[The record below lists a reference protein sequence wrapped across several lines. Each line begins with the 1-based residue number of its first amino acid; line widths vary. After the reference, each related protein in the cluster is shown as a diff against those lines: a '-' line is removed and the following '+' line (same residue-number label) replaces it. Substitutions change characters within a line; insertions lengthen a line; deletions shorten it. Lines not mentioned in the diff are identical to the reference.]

1 MTMSAYSVPTLDS
14 QRVSRRHI
22 LRGLGT
28 AMSLPFLESI
38 GYRAFA
44 SESKKTPITPLR
56 AAWLYIPN
64 GVNVDEWFPS
74 GEGKTYTLS
83 NSLKAIEKQREDFTV
98 ISGLMQDWA
107 HAHGNGG
114 GDHARAVATF
124 LTGCMP
130 KKTAGADIHLGIS
143 VDQIAAQKIGHLTR
157 LPSLE
162 LSTDGQRSSGKC
174 DSGYSCAYQFNLAWK
189 NETMPMAPE
198 MDPRLVFE
206 RLFGYGAASGSTA
219 DAKRMQR
226 MQKSILDTVLEEAKS
241 LQGKVSANDRR
252 KIDEYFAA
260 VRDIETRI
268 ERAEKFRAEMP
279 DVKVPEGIPE
289 SYEEH
294 IRAMFDLLV
303 LAFQTDTT
311 RLSTFM
317 LAHDGSNRSFPEI
330 GVPDAHHYLSH
341 HQSDPQKL
349 AKIAKI
355 DQFYLRQF
363 GYFLDKMKSIKEGDA
378 TLLDHSMIVFGGAIG
393 DGNRHNHNN
402 LPILLAG
409 GGNGTITHGKRQ
421 VLPTDTPMT
430 NLYLSMLD
438 RLGVPAE
445 RVGDSTGKLEIA

>member
-1 MTMSAYSVPTLDS
+1 MNEFRETSLAAHSL
-14 QRVSRRHI
+14 SRRHV
-22 LRGLGT
+22 LRGLGSLI
-28 AMSLPFLESI
+28 SLPFLESF
-38 GYRAFA
+38 GTRAFA
-44 SESKKTPITPLR
+44 AAKSPAKPMR

-64 GVNVDEWFPS
+64 GVNVEQWMPK
-74 GEGKTYTLS
+74 GEGTSYEMS
-83 NSLKAIEKQREDFTV
+83 PSLKQIEKHRNDFMV
-98 ISGLMQDWA
+98 VSGLMQDFA
-107 HAHGNGG
+107 RSHGNGG
-114 GDHARAVATF
+114 GDHARATATF

-206 RLFGYGAASGSTA
+206 RMFGLGATA
-219 DAKRMQR
+219 GKGEEAARAKR
-226 MQKSILDTVLEEAKS
+226 MQKSILDTVLDEAKS
-241 LQGKVSANDRR
+241 LQGKVNPSDRR
-252 KIDEYFAA
+252 KLDEYFSS
-260 VRDIETRI
+260 VRDIEQRI
-268 ERAEKFRAEMP
+268 ERAEKFTAKLP
-279 DVKVPEGIPE
+279 DVKIPEGVPD

-294 IRAMFDLLV
+294 IRTMFDLMV

-317 LAHDGSNRSFPEI
+317 LAHDGSNRSFPEL

-349 AKIAKI
+349 EKIAKI

-363 GYFLDKMKSIKEGDA
+363 GYFLDKMKAVKEGDT
-378 TLLDHSMIVFGGAIG
+378 TLLDSSMIVFGGGIG
-393 DGNRHNHNN
+393 DGNRHNHDN

-409 GGNGTITHGKRQ
+409 RAGGTFTPGKRV
-421 VLPTDTPMT
+421 VLPGETPMT

-445 RVGDSTGKLEIA
+445 KVGDSTGKLEVS

>member
-1 MTMSAYSVPTLDS
+1 MNPFRETSSASHRP
-14 QRVSRRHI
+14 SRRHV

-28 AMSLPFLESI
+28 AMSLPFLESL
-38 GYRAFA
+38 GFRAFA
-44 SESKKTPITPLR
+44 AAPPKNASKPLR

-64 GVNVDEWFPS
+64 GVNVDEWLPS
-74 GEGKTYTLS
+74 GEGKSYTLS
-83 NSLKAIEKQREDFTV
+83 NSLKSIEKHRADFTV
-98 ISGLMQDWA
+98 VSGLMQDWA
-107 HAHGNGG
+107 HSHGNGG

-143 VDQIAAQKIGHLTR
+143 VDQIAANKIGHLTR

-206 RLFGYGAASGSTA
+206 RLFGLGAASGDSA
-219 DAKRMQR
+219 SARRLQR

-241 LQGKVSANDRR
+241 LQGKVSTNDRR

-279 DVKVPEGIPE
+279 DVKIPAGIPE
-289 SYEEH
+289 GYEEH

-311 RLSTFM
+311 RISTFM

-363 GYFLDKMKSIKEGDA
+363 GYFLDKMKSIQEADG

-409 GGNGTITHGKRQ
+409 GGNGTITHGKRM
-421 VLPTDTPMT
+421 VLASDTPMT

-445 RVGDSTGKLEIA
+445 RVGDSTGRLEIN

>member
-1 MTMSAYSVPTLDS
+1 
-14 QRVSRRHI
+14 
-22 LRGLGT
+22 
-28 AMSLPFLESI
+28 MSLPFLESI

-206 RLFGYGAASGSTA
+206 RLFGYGSASGSTA

-311 RLSTFM
+311 RLSTYM

-378 TLLDHSMIVFGGAIG
+378 TLLDHSMI
-393 DGNRHNHNN
+393 
-402 LPILLAG
+402 PILLAG

>member
-1 MTMSAYSVPTLDS
+1 MYMNEFRETSLAAHSL
-14 QRVSRRHI
+14 SRRQV
-22 LRGLGT
+22 LRGLGS
-28 AMSLPFLESI
+28 MISLPLLESF
-38 GYRAFA
+38 GARAFA
-44 SESKKTPITPLR
+44 ATKPAAKPIR
-56 AAWLYIPN
+56 AAWMYIPN
-64 GVNVDEWFPS
+64 GVNVEQWMPT
-74 GEGKTYTLS
+74 GEGVNYQLS
-83 NSLKAIEKQREDFTV
+83 PSLKQIEQHRNDFMV
-98 ISGLMQDWA
+98 VSGLMQDFA
-107 HAHGNGG
+107 RSHGNGG
-114 GDHARAVATF
+114 GDHARATATF

-206 RLFGYGAASGSTA
+206 RMFGLGATA
-219 DAKRMQR
+219 GKGPEAARAKR
-226 MQKSILDTVLEEAKS
+226 MQKSILDTVLDEAKS
-241 LQGKVSANDRR
+241 LQGKVDAGDRR
-252 KIDEYFAA
+252 KLDEYFSS
-260 VRDIETRI
+260 VRDIELRI
-268 ERAEKFRAEMP
+268 ERAEKFSAQMP
-279 DVKVPEGIPE
+279 DVKIPEGIPD

-294 IRAMFDLLV
+294 IRTMFDLMV

-317 LAHDGSNRSFPEI
+317 LAHDGSNRSFPEL
-330 GVPDAHHYLSH
+330 GVPDAHHSLSH

-363 GYFLDKMKSIKEGDA
+363 GYFLDKMKSVKEGDS
-378 TLLDHSMIVFGGAIG
+378 TLLDNSMIVFGGGIG
-393 DGNRHNHNN
+393 DGNRHNHDN

-409 GGNGTITHGKRQ
+409 RAGGTLTPGKRM
-421 VLPTDTPMT
+421 VLPGETPMT
-430 NLYLSMLD
+430 NLYLSLLD

-445 RVGDSTGKLEIA
+445 KVGDSTGKLEVS